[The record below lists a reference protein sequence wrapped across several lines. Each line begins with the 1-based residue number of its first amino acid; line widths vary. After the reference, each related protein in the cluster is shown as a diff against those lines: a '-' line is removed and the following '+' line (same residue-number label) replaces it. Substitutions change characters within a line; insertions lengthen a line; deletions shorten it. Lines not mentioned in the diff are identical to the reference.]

1 MSNGVGDQIY
11 SSVTWMNCSRKNVT
25 SRFTP
30 LTSILSWSRSE
41 QLLHR
46 RKKSFWNSKI
56 YPSELKSSDSGLK
69 LLGFVLSSSRA
80 QQLCEGYYMN
90 KVVFFMLMQ
99 VLQLC
104 RKHEVTIDSSY
115 ASLVVAV
122 CVLVGFARSLDP
134 ELSIMDAAIP
144 CLFFYNLVGRIPG
157 GIYGWY
163 RTWSLS
169 LSNF

>member
-1 MSNGVGDQIY
+1 
-11 SSVTWMNCSRKNVT
+11 
-25 SRFTP
+25 
-30 LTSILSWSRSE
+30 
-41 QLLHR
+41 
-46 RKKSFWNSKI
+46 
-56 YPSELKSSDSGLK
+56 LKSSDSGLK

-80 QQLCEGYYMN
+80 QQLCEEYYMN

-157 GIYGWY
+157 GIYG
-163 RTWSLS
+163 
-169 LSNF
+169 